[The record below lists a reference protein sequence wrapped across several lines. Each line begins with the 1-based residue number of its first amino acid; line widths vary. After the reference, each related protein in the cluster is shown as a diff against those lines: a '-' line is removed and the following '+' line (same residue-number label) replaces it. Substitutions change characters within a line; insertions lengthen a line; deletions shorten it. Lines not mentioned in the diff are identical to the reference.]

1 MNIVA
6 QTISNRSVAHHKFL
20 SSTITSPF
28 RRLTTGHH
36 QVYTRVIICLI
47 WFQVTFALPLDS
59 SFHQILD
66 FWLMKMF
73 NDIDAPQ
80 TTVVEQYLLNY
91 IKVPSVYP
99 ATWGF
104 Y

>member
-1 MNIVA
+1 
-6 QTISNRSVAHHKFL
+6 
-20 SSTITSPF
+20 
-28 RRLTTGHH
+28 
-36 QVYTRVIICLI
+36 
-47 WFQVTFALPLDS
+47 
-59 SFHQILD
+59 
-66 FWLMKMF
+66 MKMF

-99 ATWGF
+99 ATCGF